1 MIFFF
6 IGLTVVIYSVIMI
19 DVLYHVHDSFAVKL
33 VRSFK
38 KQQKKRDHVEI
49 DGMYLTR

>member
-1 MIFFF
+1 MIFLF

-33 VRSFK
+33 VRSFN
-38 KQQKKRDHVEI
+38 KQQNAGEGVEI
-49 DGMYLTR
+49 KDMHLTR